1 MGVVTI
7 ANIALIDTGFAIK
20 PSPINT
26 TPSGS
31 QFARA
36 NGIDSGNEMLLKGIT
51 VSANISSNNDDTN
64 IPSKTDSDG
73 FLEGPVINKV
83 SVSADVYTIT
93 GKFDRRVSAD
103 MDLLKELRL
112 AVKSKGIKMFYYSS
126 TSDGFRDMTDIWGE
140 TTTAFSNN
148 GGFTSGTTP
157 VIFVR
162 VKSIIPK
169 QLPTSKFINYTMI
182 LTETG

>member
-1 MGVVTI
+1 MIKT
-7 ANIALIDTGFAIK
+7 ANIAILDTGFAIK

-31 QFARA
+31 RFSRA
-36 NGIDSGNEMLLKGIT
+36 NSGDEMLLKGVT
-51 VSANISSNNDDTN
+51 VSANISSNQDDTN
-64 IPSKTDSDG
+64 IPSKTNSSTG
-73 FLEGPVINKV
+73 FYEGPIINKV
-83 SVSADVYTIT
+83 STSADVYTIT
-93 GKFDRRVSAD
+93 GKADRRVSGD
-103 MDLLKELRL
+103 MDLLGQLRD

-126 TSDGFRDMTDIWGE
+126 TTDGFRDMTDIWGE

-169 QLPTSKFINYTMI
+169 QIPTSKFINYTMI